1 MVYFCKVGQMLLRK
15 NPIGQTLQLFLIF
28 AIDDL
33 VLFLA
38 TVVKLDL
45 GRRRRCSIFSVMS
58 PPNDKTLTA
67 VSD

>member
-1 MVYFCKVGQMLLRK
+1 MLLRK
-15 NPIGQTLQLFLIF
+15 NPIGQILQLFLIF

-45 GRRRRCSIFSVMS
+45 GRRRRCSSRYSIFSVMS